1 MGQATGNVLEIS
13 CGTGRNCTYYDL
25 GKVRSLVFV
34 DQSAEM
40 IEIAKRKWRLLHPNY
55 AHATFLVQDAA
66 EPLPQDVVPSGGF
79 DTVVQTMGVCSCA
92 DPSGVLKRV
101 GGYVKKKSDGE
112 EGGKVLLV
120 EHGRSGW
127 KWVDW
132 VLDRAASRHA
142 VVHGCWPNRDMGGV
156 FGAAGLRVE
165 SVVKRGFGTV
175 WGVVGRLGEGEE
187 GKVGGGDDGGV
198 A

>member
-1 MGQATGNVLEIS
+1 M
-13 CGTGRNCTYYDL
+13 
-25 GKVRSLVFV
+25 RSLVFV

-40 IEIAKRKWRLLHPNY
+40 VEIAKKKWRLAHPHY

-66 EPLPQDVVPSGGF
+66 EPLPQDVVPQAGF

-101 GGYVKKKSDGE
+101 GGYVRKKSDGE

-127 KWVDW
+127 KWVNW
-132 VLDRAASRHA
+132 VLDRAAGRHA
-142 VVHGCWPNRDMGGV
+142 LVHGCWPNRDVGAV
-156 FGAAGLRVE
+156 LGAAGLRIE
-165 SVVKRGFGTV
+165 SLFKRGFGTV
-175 WGVVGRLGEGEE
+175 YGVVGRPGEGEE
-187 GKVGGGDDGGV
+187 FKLGGADDSGV
-198 A
+198 D

>member
-1 MGQATGNVLEIS
+1 M
-13 CGTGRNCTYYDL
+13 
-25 GKVRSLVFV
+25 FV

-40 IEIAKRKWRLLHPNY
+40 VEIAKKKWRLTHPHY

-66 EPLPQDVVPSGGF
+66 EPLPQDVVPKGGF

-101 GGYVKKKSDGE
+101 GGYVKKNDGG

-127 KWVDW
+127 KLLDW
-132 VLDRAASRHA
+132 VLNQAAGRHA
-142 VVHGCWPNRDMGGV
+142 VVHGCWPNRDVGAV

-175 WGVVGRLGEGEE
+175 WGVVGRPGEGVEV
-187 GKVGGGDDGGV
+187 KVGGADDGGV
-198 A
+198 D